1 MNSSIFRF
9 NLDLHTTQSQISI
22 PVSQGDTN
30 RTWKISFTNGENPVK
45 LGEGSIATLSIKRPG
60 GTYILASCA
69 IENESTVV
77 YDFAQ
82 NKNTAIENGI
92 HRCDVTLYNSYG
104 LEIGSPKFTMI
115 VDEKAVDSDD
125 INISE
130 NDLAVIAQIVIAEAA
145 REEAEKGRVNAEAA
159 RVLAENGRVTAEEA
173 RQKATAEAIKKAED
187 AAEGVVNGKSA
198 YESARDQGY
207 EGTEEEFGKGLAL
220 VASVTVYDGEM
231 EDIE

>member
-22 PVSQGDTN
+22 PVLQGDTN
-30 RTWKISFTNGENPVK
+30 RTWKISFTDGENPVS

-60 GTYILASCA
+60 GTFILASCA

-125 INISE
+125 INISD

-159 RVLAENGRVTAEEA
+159 R
-173 RQKATAEAIKKAED
+173 QKATAEAVKKAED
-187 AAEGVVNGKSA
+187 AAEGVTNGKSA